1 MVSSAMPFCVRTL
14 VGALSLVATIV
25 PAMAQ
30 DVVAQDVLTLDE
42 ALRLA
47 RERNGLI
54 RAAEQDVR
62 AAQSRVAQASA
73 AFYPTLTPTYQYSDV
88 KRERDQASFA
98 QSGDSGLLRFNWQLL
113 DAGQRDLTLRAQRRN
128 TEATR
133 FTARQTLRVTLFNTT
148 QQYYETLR
156 AQELN
161 RVAESQVERARS
173 ILEQTRARIE
183 VRDAAAIEELQANAD
198 FQNARVN
205 SLTAR
210 NQVTNNAATLRAT
223 IGLSSTEPMP
233 RLQREIEA
241 PVIEIGGDLP
251 TLLAEGIANRP
262 DLLSRRR
269 GIEAQVL
276 NRRRAT
282 RDAGIGLNVNFSDDY
297 QLFPDRL
304 NDQTFQITATY
315 PLFDGGLRRAVVR
328 EAEANIQASRFT
340 LLQEEREV
348 QAAISAAYAE
358 VTTNVERLDA
368 ARIAL
373 DAAQRNFTAAEE
385 SRRAGASDL
394 LQVLTA
400 QVSLVTAES
409 NFIQALYDSRIA
421 EARLRLV
428 TGRPLV
434 GELPL

>member
-14 VGALSLVATIV
+14 VGALSLVATLV

-62 AAQSRVAQASA
+62 AAQSRVTQAAA
-73 AFYPTLTPTYQYSDV
+73 AFYPTLTPTYQYTDV
-88 KRERDQASFA
+88 KRERDQQSFA

-113 DAGQRDLTLRAQRRN
+113 DSGQRDLSLRAQRRN
-128 TEATR
+128 TDATR
-133 FTARQTLRVTLFNTT
+133 YTARQTLRTTLFNTT

-161 RVAESQVERARS
+161 RVAESQVERARG
-173 ILEQTRARIE
+173 ILEQTRARIA
-183 VRDAAAIEELQANAD
+183 VRDAAAIDELQANAD

-223 IGLSSTEPMP
+223 IGLSNTEPMP
-233 RLQREIEA
+233 RLQRETEA
-241 PVIEIGGDLP
+241 PVIEPFGELP
-251 TLLAEGIANRP
+251 SLLAEGLANRP
-262 DLLSRRR
+262 DLIARRR
-269 GIEAQVL
+269 NIEAQVL
-276 NRRRAT
+276 NRRSAT
-282 RDAGIGLNVNFSDDY
+282 RDAGIGLNVNVSDDY
-297 QLFPDRL
+297 QLFPDTL
-304 NDQTFQITATY
+304 NDRTFQVTATY
-315 PLFDGGLRRAVVR
+315 PLFDGGLRRAIVR
-328 EAEANIQASRFT
+328 EAEANIQANRYT
-340 LLQEEREV
+340 LLQEERNV

-358 VTTNVERLDA
+358 MATNAERLEAAQVALDA
-368 ARIAL
+368 AR
-373 DAAQRNFTAAEE
+373 RNFEAAEE

-409 NFIQALYDSRIA
+409 NFIEALYDSRIT